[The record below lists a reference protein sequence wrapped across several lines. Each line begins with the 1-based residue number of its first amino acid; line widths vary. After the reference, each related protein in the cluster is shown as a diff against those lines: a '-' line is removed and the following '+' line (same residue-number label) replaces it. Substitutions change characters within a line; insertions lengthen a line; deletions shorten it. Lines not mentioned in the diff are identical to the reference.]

1 MELRFFSVGSPNF
14 LSAQLRTT
22 VHFIMSPVQLIE
34 ILIGLTNRGRW
45 QAGGTQINSQI
56 TQAIKLTTANVATI
70 PR

>member
-1 MELRFFSVGSPNF
+1 
-14 LSAQLRTT
+14 
-22 VHFIMSPVQLIE
+22 MSPVQLIE